1 MKLLILTTYYPP
13 DTAIAAVR
21 PYMLAKYLSQRGHC
35 VTVLRSGEISQ
46 NCDESLAPLPS
57 VRVISYLGENSP
69 AEAYARG
76 QWQVAED
83 HGKSRIDFLPE
94 IFRLPISRCFHFLTR
109 NKAFDQ
115 FVKTRM
121 GLLEKQK
128 AALDSLKGESFDVVF
143 STVGEFENALA
154 GQYAAELFGA
164 PLIQDF
170 RDQIALR
177 NFQNK
182 KVYAFW
188 KRLQDESV
196 QKADVCTAVS
206 HGVLEDICSGLQ
218 VKSPAVLYNGYEP
231 TNDFAKPAA
240 SLSKEFSFCYTGQLY
255 GGMRDCTP
263 LLRALKALAEEGRIA
278 LEKVRIHYAGKDFAY
293 LHRQADSL
301 GLSEILVDHG
311 YVGREEAAKMQ
322 SQADLFLV
330 LSWNTATTK
339 GILTGKFYE
348 GIRAKKPILAL
359 VAGDVPGSELRLI
372 NEKYRYGFCYEN
384 CRESQQFE
392 KLCDYLETAYKEK
405 MELGAVGYA
414 PDSALETDFRYDTLA
429 QSLEKLCLQLLEEK
443 K

>member
-83 HGKSRIDFLPE
+83 HGKSRIDFLPK

-154 GQYAAELFGA
+154 GQYAAKVFGC

-170 RDQIALR
+170 RDPMTNRALR
-177 NFQNK
+177 SK
-182 KVYAFW
+182 KQFSFYR
-188 KRLQDESV
+188 KLQTEAV
-196 QKADVCTAVS
+196 QKADACTVVS
-206 HGVLEDICSGLQ
+206 RDLLQKICPDA
-218 VKSPAVLYNGYEP
+218 KNTMVLYNGYEP
-231 TNDFAKPAA
+231 LAQNQI
-240 SLSKEFSFCYTGQLY
+240 SKTESDEVLTICYTGSIYKYKQ
-255 GGMRDCTP
+255 DFSP
-263 LLRALKALAEEGRIA
+263 LLSAIRHLANQDRLSA
-278 LEKVRIHYAGKDFAY
+278 KKLRLHYAGKDFDY
-293 LHRQADSL
+293 LHHQADKL
-301 GLSEILVDHG
+301 GLAEILVNHG
-311 YVGREEAAKMQ
+311 SVDRTDAATI
-322 SQADLFLV
+322 QANADVFLV
-330 LSWNTATTK
+330 LSWNTEQEK
-339 GILTGKFYE
+339 GVLTGKFYE

-359 VAGDVPGSELRLI
+359 VAGDVPGSELHLI
-372 NEKYRYGFCYEN
+372 NEQYRYGFCYEN